1 MGIRKST
8 NASKAWSPEV
18 DGSGNIQFSG
28 PVSMPGRNR
37 MRSKGTA
44 MQRLSYAKRGTSTIL
59 SDRTYDEQWPAFG
72 EFTGLRVGL
81 NDCGSFVDQV
91 DLVAVA
97 SPATKDNQG
106 ASLVWTPAPFDG
118 LRQIFRQGKPSESYN
133 TFQAIPS
140 SGAVVLGTRYYIGRH
155 ISATNFV
162 VKKATTTLT
171 AITDYVY
178 NPDEGTLR
186 FVAGGAVS
194 NGDTNITYGAVTPDN
209 PRTLWSDHILLKNAV
224 RTDGIYPLLRVRT
237 RCRGDLG
244 GTNGLTWHIL
254 APSGQK
260 DYDVGTWFGE
270 TGATFSTYGAGDKIT
285 TPGDIAF
292 GATGSSNQN
301 GSQFLIDY
309 VKPCFDIATY
319 GDSVSNGASTIDC
332 MSPVNWAAKQ
342 CFLENRKYVVSPY
355 NAAVPSRVS
364 KNMYNA
370 LAYDLLN
377 QGLRP
382 SFVLLVVGNGNNGN
396 SDAIA
401 PNLAWL
407 SKSLDLCDRCGV
419 VPIIETI
426 QPHVSMLSP
435 DPTVRGTYNDIIRG
449 MAGNRAFVLDSDLIV
464 RDPAN
469 PAQILTAFATGVAEP
484 HINVA
489 GQQAKA
495 VALLNI
501 IDQAVGG

>member
-1 MGIRKST
+1 
-8 NASKAWSPEV
+8 
-18 DGSGNIQFSG
+18 
-28 PVSMPGRNR
+28 

-44 MQRLSYAKRGTSTIL
+44 MQRLSYAKRGTSTITNA
-59 SDRTYDEQWPAFG
+59 RTYDEQWPAFG
-72 EFTGLRVGL
+72 EFTGLRVGIS
-81 NDCGSFVDQV
+81 DCGAFVDQI
-91 DLVAVA
+91 DLVAVS
-97 SPATKDNQG
+97 SPATRDNQG
-106 ASLVWTPAPFDG
+106 ASLTWTPVPFDG

-133 TFQAIPS
+133 TFQAIPP

-162 VKKATTTLT
+162 VKKGATTLT

-178 NPDEGTLR
+178 SPDEGTLR
-186 FVAGGAVS
+186 FVSGGAVVA
-194 NGDTNITYGAVTPDN
+194 GDTNITFGAVTPDN
-209 PRTLWSDHILLKNAV
+209 PRTIWSDHILLRNAA
-224 RTDGIYPLLRVRT
+224 RTDGGPYPLIRVRT
-237 RCRGDLG
+237 YCRGDLG
-244 GTNGLTWHIL
+244 GANGLTWHIL

-270 TGATFSTYGAGDKIT
+270 TGATFSSYGTGDRIT
-285 TPGDIAF
+285 TPSDIAF
-292 GATGSSNQN
+292 GTTGSSNQN
-301 GSQFLIDY
+301 SSQFLIDY
-309 VKPCFDIATY
+309 VKPCFDVATY
-319 GDSVSNGASTIDC
+319 GDSISNGASTIDC

-342 CFLENRKYVVSPY
+342 CFMENRKYVVSPY

-364 KNMYNA
+364 RNMYNA

-401 PNLAWL
+401 PNLTWL

-426 QPHVSMLSP
+426 QPHVSMNAP
-435 DPTVRGTYNDIIRG
+435 DPTVRGTYNDIIRD

-469 PAQILTAFATGVAEP
+469 PNQILPAFAAGVAEP

-489 GQQAKA
+489 GEQAKA